1 MSKTL
6 MGSANNL
13 MPARCSCPAAKRRFS
28 TAQSQTGETVDRR
41 TKRRGVLERLAGAFL
56 KFADPVEQDSGA
68 RLAVHSPFVA
78 DSRSRKNCAWQPHLI
93 THSPLFPSSAGKLWS
108 DLKKTVTSQQLGK
121 LFRGHARVANYRGGR
136 CTRMVPL
143 SAMSADELPT

>member
-1 MSKTL
+1 
-6 MGSANNL
+6 
-13 MPARCSCPAAKRRFS
+13 
-28 TAQSQTGETVDRR
+28 
-41 TKRRGVLERLAGAFL
+41 VLERLAGAFL

-78 DSRSRKNCAWQPHLI
+78 DSRSRKKLRVA
-93 THSPLFPSSAGKLWS
+93 TASYYHSPLFPSPAGRLWS
-108 DLKKTVTSQQLGK
+108 DLKKTVTGQQLGK
-121 LFRGHARVANYRGGR
+121 LFRGHARLANYRGGR

>member
-28 TAQSQTGETVDRR
+28 TAQIQTGETVDRR

-78 DSRSRKNCAWQPHLI
+78 DSRSRK
-93 THSPLFPSSAGKLWS
+93 KL
-108 DLKKTVTSQQLGK
+108 
-121 LFRGHARVANYRGGR
+121 RVATASYYPLALVPIVGGQ
-136 CTRMVPL
+136 VV
-143 SAMSADELPT
+143 E